1 MRLTRGLTGLRV
13 PAGRRVL
20 TVGAFDGL
28 HLGHQALIERLAALA
43 RERGEAAWLVSF
55 EPLPR
60 EFLQRSDPPARLTS
74 FRERWRL
81 IAPLPLESLCLLRF
95 NDALRN
101 LAPAAFAA
109 ALAQALGASAVVVG
123 HDFRFGRRGEGD
135 AEALRAAGAR
145 LGYQVEVVAPV
156 VLEGER
162 VSSSAIRAALAA
174 GDFAR
179 AARALGRSW
188 SMRGRVVPGRRL
200 GRTLGFP
207 TANLPVGRRR
217 APVQGIFAVRVRGI
231 SSAALPAV
239 ASLGTRPAVQ
249 GTEPL
254 LEVHLFDYTGELY
267 GRELEVEFVA
277 KLRAEAHFDTLAALT
292 AQMQRDALAA
302 RRILGT

>member
-28 HLGHQALIERLAALA
+28 HLGHQALIERLAGLA
-43 RERGEAAWLVSF
+43 RARGEPAWLVSF

-81 IAPLPLESLCLLRF
+81 LAPLPLESLCLLRF

-101 LAPAAFAA
+101 LSPAAFAE
-109 ALAQALGASAVVVG
+109 ALAQVLRASAVVVG

-145 LGYQVEVVAPV
+145 LGYEVEVVAPV

-174 GDFAR
+174 GAHT
-179 AARALGRSW
+179 
-188 SMRGRVVPGRRL
+188 P
-200 GRTLGFP
+200 
-207 TANLPVGRRR
+207 
-217 APVQGIFAVRVRGI
+217 
-231 SSAALPAV
+231 
-239 ASLGTRPAVQ
+239 RPQ
-249 GTEPL
+249 PHTS
-254 LEVHLFDYTGELY
+254 
-267 GRELEVEFVA
+267 
-277 KLRAEAHFDTLAALT
+277 
-292 AQMQRDALAA
+292 
-302 RRILGT
+302 